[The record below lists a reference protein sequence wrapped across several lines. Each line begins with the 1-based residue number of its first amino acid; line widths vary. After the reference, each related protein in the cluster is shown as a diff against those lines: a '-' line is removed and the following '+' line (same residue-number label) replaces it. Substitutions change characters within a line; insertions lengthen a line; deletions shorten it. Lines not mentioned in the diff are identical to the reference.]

1 MTFEAPEQRIAV
13 PSKPRE
19 LCLADYRVEAWRIFS
34 LAWPLALAG
43 LGSVILGLTDI
54 IFLGQL
60 GTEKLAGGALGN
72 SFQFPFFL
80 FILGVL
86 AATTPIIAQ
95 ALGGADDRTVRRCF
109 RQSLWVAAA
118 FGLPASLLLWY
129 GRPILLAFGQEPE
142 IAAYA
147 EDYLRAAVW
156 GFAPA
161 LWYVSLRFFVSAH
174 GQTWMVLV
182 VNLVGVVL
190 NIIGD
195 YAFIFGHFGAPR
207 MEVAGAGLTT
217 ALVNIFFFVAM
228 LVFILCRHSYRRHRL
243 LQNFHRPDWRLFG
256 EIVTLGLP
264 IGFTIIAE
272 SGLFTAATLI
282 MGYLGTLPLAA
293 HAIAFQV
300 SSLVFMVPLAIA
312 QAATIRTGLAIGG
325 KRLEAAHCTARMSLL
340 MGWGF
345 VIFLALFLWF
355 LAEPIAGLFLEEGAA
370 DRAAVT
376 ALAASL
382 LLWVAC
388 YQLGDGTQIIAAG
401 ILRGFK
407 DTKLPL
413 VIVLVGCW
421 AIGFLGAA
429 VSALL
434 LDLGPHGVW
443 AGLTAGLW
451 VTGVL
456 MLLRVRNFLDRP
468 FVQAPA
474 SAAEE
479 LP

>member
-1 MTFEAPEQRIAV
+1 MAAES
-13 PSKPRE
+13 SKSPAQTSPK
-19 LCLADYRVEAWRIFS
+19 LCLEDYRIEAWRLFN

-109 RQSLWVAAA
+109 RQSLRVAAA

-129 GRPILLAFGQEPE
+129 GRPILLALGQEPE
-142 IAAYA
+142 IAGYA

-156 GFAPA
+156 GFVPA

-182 VNLVGVVL
+182 VNLAGVLL
-190 NIIGD
+190 NIVGD
-195 YAFIFGHFGAPR
+195 YVFIFGHFGAPR
-207 MEVAGAGLTT
+207 LEVAGAGLTT

-228 LVFILCRHSYRRHRL
+228 LVFILRRQGYRRHRL
-243 LQNFHRPDWRLFG
+243 LQNFRRPDWPLFG

-312 QAATIRTGLAIGG
+312 QGATIRTGLAIGG
-325 KRLEAAHCTARMSLL
+325 KRLDAAHCTARTSLL

-345 VIFLALFLWF
+345 VVILAVVLWAC
-355 LAEPIAGLFLEEGAA
+355 AEPIAGLFLEEGAA

-388 YQLGDGTQIIAAG
+388 YQMGDGTQIIAAG

-407 DTKLPL
+407 DTKVPL
-413 VIVLVGCW
+413 VIVLIGCW
-421 AIGFLGAA
+421 PIGFLAAA

-443 AGLTAGLW
+443 AGLTAGLLA
-451 VTGVL
+451 TAG
-456 MLLRVRNFLDRP
+456 MLLHRVRRFLDTA
-468 FVQAPA
+468 FAE
-474 SAAEE
+474 AAESPRGE

>member
-1 MTFEAPEQRIAV
+1 MP
-13 PSKPRE
+13 PPPRQ
-19 LCLADYRVEAWRIFS
+19 LCLADYRAEVWRLFV

-43 LGSVILGLTDI
+43 LGSVILGLTDV

-95 ALGGADDRTVRRCF
+95 ALGRQDDRTVRRSF

-118 FGLPASLLLWY
+118 FGLPTSLLLWH
-129 GRPILLAFGQEPE
+129 GRPILLFFGQD
-142 IAAYA
+142 AGVSAYA

-156 GFAPA
+156 GFVPA

-182 VNLVGVVL
+182 VNLAGVVL

-195 YAFIFGHFGAPR
+195 YVFIFGHFGAPR
-207 MEVAGAGLTT
+207 LEVVGAGLTT

-228 LVFILCRHSYRRHRL
+228 LIFILCRRSYRRHRL
-243 LQNFHRPDWRLFG
+243 LKNFHRPDWPLFG
-256 EIVTLGLP
+256 EIVVLGLP
-264 IGFTIIAE
+264 IGFTVIAE
-272 SGLFTAATLI
+272 SGLFTAAALI
-282 MGYLGTLPLAA
+282 MGYLGTVPLAA
-293 HAIAFQV
+293 HAIAFQI

-325 KRLEAAHCTARMSLL
+325 KQLEAAHCTARASLL

-345 VIFLALFLWF
+345 VLVLAIFLGIFAAPL
-355 LAEPIAGLFLEEGAA
+355 AGLFLEEGAA
-370 DRAAVT
+370 DGTAVT
-376 ALAASL
+376 ALAAGL

-407 DTKLPL
+407 DTKVPL
-413 VIVLVGCW
+413 VIVLIGCW

-429 VSALL
+429 VGSLL

-443 AGLTAGLW
+443 AGLTAGLCA
-451 VTGVL
+451 TGL
-456 MLLRVRNFLDRP
+456 MMVLRVRRFLAVPLSKTDALTGSEQP
-468 FVQAPA
+468 
-474 SAAEE
+474 
-479 LP
+479 